1 MPSVQFDTNEE
12 ITNVSLVTMPGMHP
26 LNPSV
31 EHLTMYGSEL
41 ATPVPS
47 LSTKFS
53 HHAFVGNGAS
63 VEAQRA
69 VGACT
74 EVMGAN
80 GGASVLSGT
89 SSNNEMGCW
98 ARVFWITK
106 HKADTAKTRR
116 IWWGFMR

>member
-1 MPSVQFDTNEE
+1 
-12 ITNVSLVTMPGMHP
+12 MPGMHP

-31 EHLTMYGSEL
+31 EHFTMYGSEL

-53 HHAFVGNGAS
+53 HHAFVGKGAS
-63 VEAQRA
+63 VEPHRA

-80 GGASVLSGT
+80 GGAWVLSGT
-89 SSNNEMGCW
+89 SSNKEMGCW
-98 ARVFWITK
+98 AKADWPTK
-106 HKADTAKTRR
+106 HKANTARTRQ
-116 IWWGFMR
+116 IWWDFMP